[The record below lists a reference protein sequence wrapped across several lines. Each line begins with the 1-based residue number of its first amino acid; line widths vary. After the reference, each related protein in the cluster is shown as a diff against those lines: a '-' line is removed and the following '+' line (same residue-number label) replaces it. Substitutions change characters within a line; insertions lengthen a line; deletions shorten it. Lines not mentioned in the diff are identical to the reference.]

1 LLLNRLRNSLLLR
14 LGGMFAAI
22 TLLAVASM
30 STSWMVAETTQ
41 GSGQAINLAGSLRM
55 QSWRMATIYLR
66 LQQDGEAQY
75 RKELEQAI
83 SRFEGDLKAA
93 PILSVLPDD
102 QTAPLALVYQQVSAS
117 WHTQVRPQLTGLPST
132 PAATAGDSV
141 VLEPIPEF
149 VDQINDLVK
158 QIEEAAEA
166 KILVMRVILGAS
178 VIATLLVVALS
189 IYLVYNILVSPL
201 RGLLELADR
210 IGQGDLAVRTELTG
224 EDEIGRLGQAFNH
237 MAEDLSKQYQNLEAR
252 VAEKTAELTVANR
265 SLELLYHSI
274 ARLYSG
280 PVAHDTYAI
289 LLKDLENVLGVGH
302 GLACLVETG
311 DDRARVIATT
321 LDPARGD
328 LDVCGL
334 TSCAECLASRSLSV
348 HALKNG
354 VRVLSL
360 PLADSEHHYGV
371 LQLEM
376 PAGRDLESWQTQLLE
391 ALSRHIGIA
400 IGTARRIEQSRRL
413 SLLEERAAIAR
424 ELHDSLAQSLA
435 YMKIQVSRLKP
446 LVPSTGSGQAPLTGS
461 GQAPSTGSGQAPS
474 TGSGQAPSTGS
485 GQAPSTGSGQA
496 PSTGSGQA
504 PSADAG
510 QARVLAGAS
519 ATEVLE
525 ELREGLN
532 SAYRQLRE
540 LLTTF
545 RLRIEGEGL
554 AAALQTTVAEFS
566 SRGGLPVALKVHLAG
581 CPLTP
586 NEEIHTLQ
594 IVREAL
600 SNVVNHAQARR
611 AEVSVICNS
620 DGSVSATVI
629 DDGIG
634 IRRSAGAHHYGMTI
648 MEERAKHLGVQLSV
662 ENLPALGTRVTLH
675 FTPQARQSPGRAI
688 HPLHLT

>member
-1 LLLNRLRNSLLLR
+1 
-14 LGGMFAAI
+14 MFAAI
-22 TLLAVASM
+22 TVLAVASM

-55 QSWRMATIYLR
+55 QSWRMASIYQR
-66 LQQDGEAQY
+66 FQQNRNPEYLQN
-75 RKELEQAI
+75 LEQAI
-83 SRFEGDLKAA
+83 SRFEGDLKAG
-93 PILSVLPDD
+93 PILAVLPDD
-102 QTAPLALVYQQVSAS
+102 ETAPLSQIYRQVESSWRNQIKPGFVSLPVAS
-117 WHTQVRPQLTGLPST
+117 
-132 PAATAGDSV
+132 AATAGETA
-141 VLEPIPEF
+141 VLDKIPAF
-149 VDQINDLVK
+149 VDHINDLVK

-178 VIATLLVVALS
+178 VIATLLVVILS
-189 IYLVYNILVSPL
+189 IYLVKNILVNPL
-201 RGLLELADR
+201 RDLLELADR
-210 IGQGDLAVRTELTG
+210 IGQGNLAVRTDLAG

-237 MAEDLSKQYQNLEAR
+237 MAEDLSKLYQNLEAR
-252 VAEKTAELTVANR
+252 VEEKTAELTIANR

-289 LLKDLENVLGVGH
+289 LLKDLENVLGVGR
-302 GLACLVETG
+302 GLACLVETAG
-311 DDRARVIATT
+311 DRAHIIAST

-328 LDVCGL
+328 MDICGL
-334 TSCAECLASRSLSV
+334 ARCEECLANRTLSV

-354 VRVLSL
+354 ARLLTL
-360 PLADSEHHYGV
+360 PLSDSEHHYGV

-376 PAGRDLESWQTQLLE
+376 PPDRDLESWQSQLLE

-413 SLLEERAAIAR
+413 SLLEERAALAR

-446 LVPSTGSGQAPLTGS
+446 LVPSTGSGQAASTS
-461 GQAPSTGSGQAPS
+461 G
-474 TGSGQAPSTGS
+474 
-485 GQAPSTGSGQA
+485 
-496 PSTGSGQA
+496 
-504 PSADAG
+504 
-510 QARVLAGAS
+510 GANAS
-519 ATEVLE
+519 EVLE

-554 AAALQTTVAEFS
+554 ASALEDTVGEFS
-566 SRGGLPVALKVHLAG
+566 ARGDIPIALEVHLAG
-581 CPLTP
+581 CALSA

-600 SNVVNHAQARR
+600 SNVLHHAHAQR
-611 AEVSVICNS
+611 AGVTVNCGS
-620 DGSVSATVI
+620 DGSVTAVI
-629 DDGIG
+629 EDDGIG
-634 IRRSAGAHHYGMTI
+634 IRKMAGMHHYGMTI
-648 MEERAKHLGVQLSV
+648 MEERAKHLGGTLTV
-662 ENLPALGTRVTLH
+662 EQPATAGTRVTLH
-675 FTPQARQSPGRAI
+675 FLPAQRRNPVIPIQPG
-688 HPLHLT
+688 LLT